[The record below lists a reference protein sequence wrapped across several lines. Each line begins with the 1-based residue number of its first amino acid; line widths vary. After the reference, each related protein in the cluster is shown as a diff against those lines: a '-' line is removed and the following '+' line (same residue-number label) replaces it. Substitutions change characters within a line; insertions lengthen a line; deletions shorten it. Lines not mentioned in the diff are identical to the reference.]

1 MWEVNG
7 NSAKNYRLWQQASA
21 ELLEIT
27 WDLIKYRLK
36 IFDSDFQLLII
47 DGVLLRSSKAL
58 PRARKS
64 LAHLQE
70 HNVPF
75 ILLTNGGGKLES
87 ERVDELSRVLG
98 VPLDVG
104 MFVQSHT
111 PFGGMVKGV
120 SGLGDKCVLVVGGDG
135 EKCRRVAEI
144 YGFQNVITPGDI
156 AAAYPEI
163 WPFGKA
169 LLLHYK
175 TFARPLPKP
184 IAPNDPSS
192 GLQVSA
198 ILVFNDSRDWGLDA
212 TVILDLLLSSGG
224 VLGTSSPLN
233 NRPDLPNRGFQQDGQ
248 PPIYF
253 SNPDLLWAAAYHLP
267 RLGQGGFRAA
277 VEGVWEAVTGGRSA
291 GVTLQK
297 TIIGKPSRETFLFA
311 ETQLRQHREAMAAL
325 NPQASPSDAEREEAP
340 KLHRVYMVGDN
351 PESDIR
357 GANEYLSPWGSQWL
371 SILVRTGVYSG
382 ADEPARK
389 PRVVVDDVWDAVR
402 WGLQREGWDIPTEE
416 K

>member
-1 MWEVNG
+1 LFINRDV
-7 NSAKNYRLWQQASA
+7 
-21 ELLEIT
+21 
-27 WDLIKYRLK
+27 LK
-36 IFDSDFQLLII
+36 QI
-47 DGVLLRSSKAL
+47 
-58 PRARKS
+58 
-64 LAHLQE
+64 
-70 HNVPF
+70 
-75 ILLTNGGGKLES
+75 
-87 ERVDELSRVLG
+87 RVCIR
-98 VPLDVG
+98 
-104 MFVQSHT
+104 
-111 PFGGMVKGV
+111 
-120 SGLGDKCVLVVGGDG
+120 
-135 EKCRRVAEI
+135 

-163 WPFGKA
+163 WPFSRA
-169 LLLHYK
+169 LLPHYK
-175 TFARPLPKP
+175 SFARPLPKP
-184 IAPNDPSS
+184 IAPNDPSNS
-192 GLQVSA
+192 LQVSA

-224 VLGTSSPLN
+224 VLGTTSPLN

-248 PPIYF
+248 PPIHF

-277 VEGVWEAVTGGRSA
+277 VEGVWEAITGGKNA

-297 TIIGKPSRETFLFA
+297 TIIGKPSHETFHFA
-311 ETQLRQHREAMAAL
+311 ETQLRQHREALAVL
-325 NPQASPSDAEREEAP
+325 KLQAPPSSTEKQEEP

-371 SILVRTGVYSG
+371 SILVKSGVYSG
-382 ADEPARK
+382 AKEPAWK
-389 PRVVVDDVWDAVR
+389 PRVVVNDVWDAVR